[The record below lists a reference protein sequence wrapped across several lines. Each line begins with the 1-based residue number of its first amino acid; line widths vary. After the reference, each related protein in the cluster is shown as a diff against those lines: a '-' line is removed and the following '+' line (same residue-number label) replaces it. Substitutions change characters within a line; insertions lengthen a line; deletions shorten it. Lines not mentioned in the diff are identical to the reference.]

1 MLAEGLTEQAPA
13 GPNQSAS
20 GSTRFG
26 PGWDRQDRWTLRFV
40 DADLERA
47 YVETMAVPAR
57 QRLRT
62 FLLLG
67 SGLWLIGVLLYP
79 TILDSPPLPI
89 GIAATAS
96 IGVALVAAVW
106 AGRVSLRGIWALA
119 AGASSFSAIAIVL
132 LTYAPGFP
140 VFATGITAAALVL
153 TAIFPISA
161 VRIAGSVAALTAL
174 LSLALFVGR
183 AITLGFGG
191 ASQFQTFILS
201 ASLGAAVLG
210 GRYLE
215 GGERRAFS
223 QSQLV
228 ADLHRRIDGLFR
240 QYLSPDVAQA
250 LVDDPHRAE
259 LGGEVVEVTVLFADL
274 RGYTS
279 FSEGATPM
287 EVVEMLNDAYGA
299 AVPAV
304 FAEGGTIVQFVGDA
318 LMAIFNAPLR
328 QADHAQRAC
337 RAALALQRAVA
348 GSGTEG
354 RPGFRVGVNTG
365 PALVGNIGTAQLHNF
380 LAIGDTTNVAARLQS
395 YAPEHSVVIGERTYG
410 LVSDVAQ
417 VRPLGAANLK
427 GKAAPTKVFELLS
440 M

>member
-1 MLAEGLTEQAPA
+1 MLAGGLTGEASA
-13 GPNQSAS
+13 DPNQRVS
-20 GSTRFG
+20 GSPWFG
-26 PGWDRQDRWTLRFV
+26 PGWDRQHRWTLRFV
-40 DADLERA
+40 DPDLERA
-47 YVETMAVPAR
+47 YLETQAGPAR

-67 SGLWLIGVLLYP
+67 SGLWVTGVVLFP
-79 TILDSPPLPI
+79 TMLDSPPLPV
-89 GIAATAS
+89 GIAAAAS
-96 IGVALVAAVW
+96 IAVALLAAVW
-106 AGRVSLRGIWALA
+106 AGRVGLRGIWALA

-140 VFATGITAAALVL
+140 VFAAGITAASLVL

-183 AITLGFGG
+183 AVSLGFSG
-191 ASQFQTFILS
+191 ASQFHTFILS

-215 GGERRAFS
+215 GGERRAFA
-223 QSQLV
+223 QGQLV
-228 ADLHRRIDGLFR
+228 AELHRRIDGLFR

-279 FSEGATPM
+279 FAEGATPT

-328 QADHAQRAC
+328 QSDHAQRAC

-348 GSGTEG
+348 ASSSER

-365 PALVGNIGTAQLHNF
+365 PALVGNIGTAALHNF

-395 YAPEHSVVIGERTYG
+395 HAREHSVVIGERTYE
-410 LVSDVAQ
+410 LVRDVAR
-417 VRPLGAANLK
+417 VRSLGTAELK
-427 GKAAPTKVFELLS
+427 GKAAPTKVYELLR